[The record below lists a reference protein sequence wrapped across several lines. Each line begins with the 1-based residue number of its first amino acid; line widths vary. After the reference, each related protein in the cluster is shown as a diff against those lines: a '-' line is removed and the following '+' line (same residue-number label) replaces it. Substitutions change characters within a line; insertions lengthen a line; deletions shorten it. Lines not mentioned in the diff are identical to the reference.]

1 MLPGAEPGRLAA
13 CLRFL
18 FPHVLRFRRRTNRDK
33 LLNNIDQTRNAT
45 SLNSIYIH
53 CPVHVCVVI
62 ARISATAASSCVF
75 FISLHI
81 CATQHAAARS
91 RIMRPRAEPGRLAAC
106 LTFLFPQVRRFRR
119 RTNRD
124 KLLNNID
131 QKRNA
136 TSLNLISV

>member
-13 CLRFL
+13 CMRFL
-18 FPHVLRFRRRTNRDK
+18 FPHVLRFSRRTNTDK
-33 LLNNIDQTRNAT
+33 LLNKIDQTTNAT

-53 CPVHVCVVI
+53 CPVHVCIVI
-62 ARISATAASSCVF
+62 ARISATAASLCVF
-75 FISLHI
+75 FIWLHI

-91 RIMRPRAEPGRLAAC
+91 R
-106 LTFLFPQVRRFRR
+106 FVFPQVRRFRR
-119 RTNRD
+119 GTNSD

-136 TSLNLISV
+136 TSLNSISV